1 MQDSPPQK
9 HPSGV
14 LSREGL
20 PIVGTFLIWG
30 TGSGAQTLARPL
42 FAYAIT
48 DSVFL
53 VTVLIST
60 LALSRMVSGPLTGYL
75 ADHWGRKPMAVTG
88 AAIRGAASGLVF
100 FTDSFPA
107 FFALE
112 FIGAIGVSMWQTTS
126 QVIVADMSTPENRGR
141 AVATRNTSLRLG
153 QIVGPLVG
161 GVVAGVWSL
170 QAVFFI
176 NAASKFVVMLV
187 TWRMVKE
194 TRPEQESINVE
205 ASAGTNSSADGSSGG
220 ETRAT
225 MWSIMATKPFVA
237 LAMTTVAVA
246 IMNQGVFMTLFPIA
260 AKEEAGLDAAQIGT
274 LVAIASAITLLVSFP
289 NGVLVD
295 RLGRKRSLV
304 PGLLLAGVSAAL
316 LALVVDFRTA
326 LQAAAIFGIAQAMM
340 QGANQTYAM
349 DLAPA
354 DRRGAFLGMWTSFQ
368 SLGAFL
374 GPLAIGATVEVWGFT
389 TAFYGVAVVMTL
401 AALGMGVLGPETK
414 ARSGKS

>member
-1 MQDSPPQK
+1 MQDSQPQK
-9 HPSGV
+9 RASGV

-153 QIVGPLVG
+153 QIVGPLLG
-161 GVVAGVWSL
+161 GVVAGLWNL

-187 TWRMVKE
+187 TCAWSKKRAHSK
-194 TRPEQESINVE
+194 RRSKSGHL
-205 ASAGTNSSADGSSGG
+205 SA
-220 ETRAT
+220 
-225 MWSIMATKPFVA
+225 
-237 LAMTTVAVA
+237 
-246 IMNQGVFMTLFPIA
+246 PIA
-260 AKEEAGLDAAQIGT
+260 RQMVLPALSPK
-274 LVAIASAITLLVSFP
+274 SAC
-289 NGVLVD
+289 
-295 RLGRKRSLV
+295 GRSWLPSRSWLW
-304 PGLLLAGVSAAL
+304 P
-316 LALVVDFRTA
+316 
-326 LQAAAIFGIAQAMM
+326 
-340 QGANQTYAM
+340 
-349 DLAPA
+349 
-354 DRRGAFLGMWTSFQ
+354 
-368 SLGAFL
+368 
-374 GPLAIGATVEVWGFT
+374 
-389 TAFYGVAVVMTL
+389 
-401 AALGMGVLGPETK
+401 
-414 ARSGKS
+414 

>member
-1 MQDSPPQK
+1 MQDSPPPK
-9 HPSGV
+9 RAPGV

-88 AAIRGAASGLVF
+88 AFIRGTASGLVF

-112 FIGAIGVSMWQTTS
+112 FVGAIGVSMWQTTS

-141 AVATRNTSLRLG
+141 AVATRNTTLRFG
-153 QIVGPLVG
+153 QIVGPLLG
-161 GVVAGVWSL
+161 GVVAGVFSL

-176 NAASKFVVMLV
+176 NSISKFIVMGV

-194 TRPEQESINVE
+194 TRPELETKP
-205 ASAGTNSSADGSSGG
+205 AGDNAKDNAPKAEPSVS
-220 ETRAT
+220 
-225 MWSIMATKPFVA
+225 MWSIMASRHFVA
-237 LAMTTVAVA
+237 LAITTVAVA
-246 IMNQGVFMTLFPIA
+246 MMNQGVFMTLFPIA

-274 LVAIASAITLLVSFP
+274 LVAIASAITLLISFP
-289 NGVLVD
+289 NGVIVD
-295 RLGRKRSLV
+295 RYGRKRSLV

-326 LQAAAIFGIAQAMM
+326 LQAAAIFGIAQSMT

-349 DLAPA
+349 DLAPE

-368 SLGAFL
+368 SFGAFV
-374 GPLAIGATVEVWGFT
+374 GPLAVGATVEIWGFA
-389 TAFYGVAVVMTL
+389 TAFYGVAVVM
-401 AALGMGVLGPETK
+401 AVAGIAMGILGPETK
-414 ARSGKS
+414 ARTGKP